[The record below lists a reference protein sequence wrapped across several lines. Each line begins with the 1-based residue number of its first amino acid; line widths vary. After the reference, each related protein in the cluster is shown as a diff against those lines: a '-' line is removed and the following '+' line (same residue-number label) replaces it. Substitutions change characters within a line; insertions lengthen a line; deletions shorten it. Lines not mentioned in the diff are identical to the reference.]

1 MELSRFVT
9 IGQYVPRESP
19 VHRLD
24 PRTKIAAVTAFMVVI
39 FVVRDFVGYG
49 LLTLFLLGIIALA
62 RVPLGFVLR
71 GLRPIVF
78 LLLLTVVLNVFFSGM
93 DGGTVVFRLWRL
105 TATREGI
112 IRALFIAYRLIL
124 LVGVTSLLT
133 FTTSPVELT
142 DGIERLLRPFRRVGV
157 PAHEL
162 AMMMTIALRFIP
174 TLLEETE
181 KIMKAQMA
189 RGAVFDRG
197 GALRR
202 ARALVPVLVPLFV
215 SAFRRADELALA
227 MEARCYRGGDKR
239 TRMRELHFAPRDAAA
254 LVVTVVVSVLF
265 AIPLAVWQRLA
276 P

>member
-1 MELSRFVT
+1 MELTRYVT
-9 IGQYVPRESP
+9 IGQYIPRESA

-24 PRTKIAAVTAFMVVI
+24 PRSKIAAVTILMVAI
-39 FVVRDFVGYG
+39 FAVRDFGGYA
-49 LLTLFLLGIIALA
+49 LLTAFLLAVIGLSQI
-62 RVPLGFVLR
+62 PLGYVLR
-71 GLRPIVF
+71 GLRPILF
-78 LLLLTVVLNVFFSGM
+78 LLALTVILNMFFSGVS
-93 DGGTVVFRLWRL
+93 GGTVAFRLGPL
-105 TATREGI
+105 VATREGI
-112 IRALFIAYRLIL
+112 MRALFIGYRLIE
-124 LVGVTSLLT
+124 LVAVTSLLT

-142 DGIERLLRPFRRVGV
+142 DGIERILRPFRRLGV

-227 MEARCYRGGDKR
+227 MEARCYRGGEQR
-239 TRMRELHFAPRDAAA
+239 TRMKELRFARRDGVA
-254 LVVTVVVSVLF
+254 LAVAVTTAVVVS
-265 AIPLAVWQRLA
+265 IPTGIWARLVT
-276 P
+276 

>member
-1 MELSRFVT
+1 MELSRFIT

-24 PRTKIAAVTAFMVVI
+24 PRTKIAAVTAFMIVI

-49 LLTLFLLGIIALA
+49 LLALFLIAIVALA
-62 RVPLGFVLR
+62 RIPLGFVLR

-78 LLLLTVVLNVFFSGM
+78 LLLLTVVLNVFFSGV
-93 DGGTVVFRLWRL
+93 DGGTVVFRIWRL

-112 IRALFIAYRLIL
+112 MRALFIACRLIL

-142 DGIERLLRPFRRVGV
+142 DGIERLLRPFRRIGV

-202 ARALVPVLVPLFV
+202 ARALIPVLVPLFV

-227 MEARCYRGGDKR
+227 MEARCYRGGEQR
-239 TRMRELHFAPRDAAA
+239 TRMKELRFAPRDAAA
-254 LVVTVVVSVLF
+254 LVITAVVAVLF
-265 AIPLAVWQRLA
+265 ALPFSVWQRLA

>member
-24 PRTKIAAVTAFMVVI
+24 PRTKIAAVTSFMVVI

-62 RVPLGFVLR
+62 RIPLGFVLR

-78 LLLLTVVLNVFFSGM
+78 LLLLTVVLNVFFSGVE
-93 DGGTVVFRLWRL
+93 GGTVVFRIWRFA
-105 TATREGI
+105 ATREGI

-142 DGIERLLRPFRRVGV
+142 DGIERLLRPLRRFGV

-239 TRMRELHFAPRDAAA
+239 TRMKELRFTPRDAAA
-254 LVVTVVVSVLF
+254 LVVTVVISVLF